1 MSHYFVSFDYRLTVV
16 IDFKGKYIYFVIN
29 VVKPF
34 QYLKNLKDLLLKM
47 ENNNLNKT
55 VTMAA
60 IYIAFVIK
68 NSIIGWIS
76 SKQNFWK
83 RNICCK
89 YIKLFT
95 SKQKQKMLNS

>member
-1 MSHYFVSFDYRLTVV
+1 MSFDYRLTVV

-68 NSIIGWIS
+68 NSIIG
-76 SKQNFWK
+76 
-83 RNICCK
+83 
-89 YIKLFT
+89 
-95 SKQKQKMLNS
+95 